1 MPALSDVTVLILD
14 DNPLV
19 LKLGRALLEREGCT
33 VLTASSWIEFNHV
46 LASNTPDI
54 IFLDVNLPSI
64 KGNRLSEVLK
74 SQSNKK
80 DIPIILVSV
89 QSSDIHRIIGLESG
103 ADDFVSKPFNP
114 AELLARVNAV
124 LRRARPNAKKSD
136 NIIDDGIFFMDT
148 DTRKVTLRRT
158 PLKLTPKEFTLLAL
172 FIKEKGNVLSRDVIS
187 TQIWERENL
196 ETSRTIDVHV
206 GRLRKKLGKN
216 ASLIET
222 VGKVGYR
229 YIPSE

>member
-1 MPALSDVTVLILD
+1 MAALANVTVLILD

-80 DIPIILVSV
+80 DIPIVLISDLLDPAADRVIRELAATRSELIVLHDPASETSVAIVFFEELDKSIAGLRVLMFFLV
-89 QSSDIHRIIGLESG
+89 RRKF
-103 ADDFVSKPFNP
+103 FVR
-114 AELLARVNAV
+114 LLAERNAIRNEIV
-124 LRRARPNAKKSD
+124 A
-136 NIIDDGIFFMDT
+136 
-148 DTRKVTLRRT
+148 
-158 PLKLTPKEFTLLAL
+158 
-172 FIKEKGNVLSRDVIS
+172 
-187 TQIWERENL
+187 
-196 ETSRTIDVHV
+196 
-206 GRLRKKLGKN
+206 LGK
-216 ASLIET
+216 E
-222 VGKVGYR
+222 
-229 YIPSE
+229 IPTATE